1 LTPILANAGQDISH
15 WFDKTTGNLK
25 TQIHSLTDCETT
37 ALPLGRFLHV
47 PPPLP
52 RLDWSADD
60 GNNPWWTD
68 QSNCLGYLSKKT
80 RKLKLVNTLTKEEH
94 LLEVC
99 AEDTL
104 SAIQER
110 YTALNA
116 HAKGYMWK
124 RLSSLLDMKLNLEE
138 NGIIDEEQT
147 MDQLGINNDQWL
159 PVIHLY
165 FRYLELMIVM
175 I

>member
-1 LTPILANAGQDISH
+1 MAHAGQDITH
-15 WFDKTTGNLK
+15 WFDKKTGTLK
-25 TQIHSLTDCETT
+25 TQIHSLTNCEVPATP
-37 ALPLGRFLHV
+37 AGRFLHI

-52 RLDWSADD
+52 RADWCADD
-60 GNNPWWTD
+60 GAKPWWID
-68 QSNCLGYLSKKT
+68 QTNCLGYLSKKT
-80 RKLKLVNTLTKEEH
+80 RKIRLLNTLTKEEH
-94 LLEVC
+94 ILEVC

-104 SAIQER
+104 SAIQDR

-124 RLSSLLDMKLNLEE
+124 RLSTLLDMNLTLEE
-138 NGIIDEEQT
+138 NGIRDEDAMFDE
-147 MDQLGINNDQWL
+147 LGMNNEQWL

-165 FRYLELMIVM
+165 FRYIKLIVVM